1 MTGQSP
7 SMIKIREQVVDDP
20 VSGFLFK
27 FVFVAGNEN
36 PSRLLFKTKA
46 DTTWREYIFD
56 VNGEFSG
63 ATTRAAEVNQ
73 QPALRLVK

>member
-1 MTGQSP
+1 MV
-7 SMIKIREQVVDDP
+7 SMREQVVDDP
-20 VSGFLFK
+20 VSGFIFK
-27 FVFVAGNEN
+27 FLFVSGSEN
-36 PSRLLFKTKA
+36 PSRLLFKSKA

-63 ATTRAAEVNQ
+63 ATTRAAEANQ